1 MQGNIKQMVW
11 HSSEKAV
18 PSLCLSLSMPVGVV
32 TEFGHLFIH
41 SFPFSQPSRVIF
53 VVGAL
58 SINRGSNYFIQGQ
71 EKMVLQKSFV
81 SSSVSDKPNL

>member
-58 SINRGSNYFIQGQ
+58 SMYRGSNHFIQGQ
-71 EKMVLQKSFV
+71 ETMGFAKEFRLFICI
-81 SSSVSDKPNL
+81 